1 MTDNSLLLTL
11 LYVALAFLLLVLCL
25 ATRWP
30 LWVKAGMVLAVT
42 ASYFV
47 AQAAFQ
53 SMLGWPAP
61 NTPPEKFVLL
71 AVVVEEP
78 DKERRQK
85 GALYVWVNALRDNKP
100 VQEPR
105 AYKLPYA
112 RDLHALLGEAMK
124 KSRQGVSQI
133 GSTEAPA
140 GGSGNS
146 WLRNAADP
154 KVKIRISDAP
164 SPQLPEK

>member
-53 SMLGWPAP
+53 GMLGWPAP

-78 DKERRQK
+78 DKEKKQK

-133 GSTEAPA
+133 GSTEQPAA
-140 GGSGNS
+140 GGGNS

-154 KVKIRISDAP
+154 KLKIKISDAP

>member
-1 MTDNSLLLTL
+1 MTDHSLLLTL
-11 LYVALAFLLLVLCL
+11 LYVALAFLLLLLCL

-30 LWVKAGMVLAVT
+30 LWVKAGMVLLVT

-53 SMLGWPAP
+53 GMLGWPAP

-78 DKERRQK
+78 DKERKRQ
-85 GALYVWVNALRDNKP
+85 GALYIWVNALRDNKP
-100 VQEPR
+100 AQEPR

-124 KSRQGVSQI
+124 KNRQGVSQI
-133 GSTEAPA
+133 GSTEPPA
-140 GGSGNS
+140 LGASNS

-154 KVKIRISDAP
+154 KIKIRISDAP

>member
-30 LWVKAGMVLAVT
+30 MWVKAGMVLVVT

-53 SMLGWPAP
+53 GMLGWPAP
-61 NTPPEKFVLL
+61 TSPPEKFVLL

-78 DKERRQK
+78 DKERKQK

-133 GSTEAPA
+133 GSTEPPA
-140 GGSGNS
+140 AGASNS

>member
-1 MTDNSLLLTL
+1 MTDHSLLLTL

-53 SMLGWPAP
+53 GMLGWPAP

-71 AVVVEEP
+71 AVVIEEP
-78 DKERRQK
+78 DKERKQK
-85 GALYVWVNALRDNKP
+85 GALYLWVNALRDNKP

-140 GGSGNS
+140 AGAGNS
-146 WLRNAADP
+146 WVRNAADP
-154 KVKIRISDAP
+154 RLKIKISDAP

>member
-30 LWVKAGMVLAVT
+30 LWVKAGMVAAVT

-53 SMLGWPAP
+53 GMLGWPAP
-61 NTPPEKFVLL
+61 AAPPEKFVLL

-78 DKERRQK
+78 DKEKKQK

-133 GSTEAPA
+133 GSTEPPA
-140 GGSGNS
+140 AGSGNS

-154 KVKIRISDAP
+154 KLKIRISDAP
-164 SPQLPEK
+164 SPQLPET